1 MSMYSNYSLDVA
13 EYAESERTAL
23 EAEIDK
29 LNVFTEGNIQD
40 GYSAYDTW
48 YDWRQDMRLLSA
60 RFPNVLF
67 TLGIVGADYDGED
80 RVYFKGGQ
88 YQDDNVE
95 VIYHPFDPDKLTG
108 EPLDTKNLHYQY
120 E

>member
-29 LNVFTEGNIQD
+29 L
-40 GYSAYDTW
+40 
-48 YDWRQDMRLLSA
+48 
-60 RFPNVLF
+60 NVLF